1 MAKKKTAN
9 RIVFTIG
16 MVLCVIFAVMLVGNL
31 TIIIKGIIHPA
42 LPPSVLGVTP
52 MVVQSGSMSGSAK
65 DHIEVGDLIFTIK
78 PDVNKLKAG
87 DIISY
92 MDGQIAVTHRI
103 VAVETGADGKRSFLT
118 KGDANNTDDGA
129 DIPQNAVV
137 GKVVLV
143 LPKIGAVIRFV
154 RTPAGV
160 LSLLAVLGLL
170 LELPGIT
177 DFVRRKRQQ

>member
-1 MAKKKTAN
+1 MKAKKALTVIRGIWRILLLAVVLLVLLGSLYRIAAQRFFGQTAP
-9 RIVFTIG
+9 T
-16 MVLCVIFAVMLVGNL
+16 
-31 TIIIKGIIHPA
+31 
-42 LPPSVLGVTP
+42 VLGFSSA
-52 MVVQSGSMSGSAK
+52 VVLTGSMADAIQPDDVIITHRQDAYK
-65 DHIEVGDLIFTIK
+65 VGDIVTYQT
-78 PDVNKLKAG
+78 G
-87 DIISY
+87 TMS
-92 MDGQIAVTHRI
+92 VTHRI
-103 VAVETGADGKRSFLT
+103 IAVHENGYRT

-143 LPKIGAVIRFV
+143 IPKIGAVIRFV

-160 LSLLAVLGLL
+160 LSLLAVIGLL

>member
-1 MAKKKTAN
+1 MADA
-9 RIVFTIG
+9 IQPDD
-16 MVLCVIFAVMLVGNL
+16 VIITHRQDAY
-31 TIIIKGIIHPA
+31 K
-42 LPPSVLGVTP
+42 
-52 MVVQSGSMSGSAK
+52 
-65 DHIEVGDLIFTIK
+65 VGDIVTYQT
-78 PDVNKLKAG
+78 G
-87 DIISY
+87 GMS
-92 MDGQIAVTHRI
+92 VTHRI
-103 VAVETGADGKRSFLT
+103 IAVHENGYRT

-143 LPKIGAVIRFV
+143 IPKIGAVIRFV

-160 LSLLAVLGLL
+160 LSLLAVIGLL